1 MPATT
6 FVGTALGFTLTC
18 WKNGLCMLP
27 WYRKPWEHAVCM
39 GLGAYGA
46 NWVVEQEE
54 ELIVKIEERY
64 AQLEKAT
71 QERSS
76 AATPK

>member
-1 MPATT
+1 
-6 FVGTALGFTLTC
+6 
-18 WKNGLCMLP
+18 
-27 WYRKPWEHAVCM
+27 M